1 MLPGGCDCVR
11 CVWCCQEGVI
21 VLGVFGAARR
31 VDCVRCVWCCQ
42 EGVIVLGV
50 FGAARMV

>member
-1 MLPGGCDCVR
+1 MLGVFGAARRVDCVR

-42 EGVIVLGV
+42 EDRLC
-50 FGAARMV
+50 

>member
-21 VLGVFGAARR
+21 VLGVF
-31 VDCVRCVWCCQ
+31 D
-42 EGVIVLGV
+42 
-50 FGAARMV
+50 AARMV

>member
-1 MLPGGCDCVR
+1 MLGVFGAARSVDCVR

-31 VDCVRCVWCCQ
+31 V
-42 EGVIVLGV
+42 
-50 FGAARMV
+50 

>member
-1 MLPGGCDCVR
+1 M
-11 CVWCCQEGVI
+11 
-21 VLGVFGAARR
+21 LGVFAAARR